1 MPSAVNSYQRFL
13 EAADVAGLH
22 YRELESGKRAQV
34 QTPGHSDQDR
44 GTSIT
49 YNGKETIE
57 QYCTMRSDH
66 GYSDMEMNPLYL
78 ESNLQSHLFDI
89 LAEHIDQYDFNIHLI
104 AEVMANAAIEALRN
118 TDLNKFPYDPH
129 YY

>member
-1 MPSAVNSYQRFL
+1 MARRTKPKYIPEMNITK
-13 EAADVAGLH
+13 E
-22 YRELESGKRAQV
+22 
-34 QTPGHSDQDR
+34 
-44 GTSIT
+44 T
-49 YNGKETIE
+49 YNGKETID
-57 QYCTMRSDH
+57 QYCAMRSNH

-78 ESNLQSHLFDI
+78 ESNLQSDLVDI